1 MLNEYVYQ
9 TKKVVYGKSLKIEAE
24 NEDEAE
30 EILRQRLEGLW
41 PDADEAF
48 YMLSEINDNKT
59 SRISWKNYY
68 A

>member
-9 TKKVVYGKSLKIEAE
+9 TKKVVYGKPLKIEAE
-24 NEDEAE
+24 NEEEAE
-30 EILRQRLEGLW
+30 EILRQNLEGLW

-48 YMLSEINDNKT
+48 YMLREINDNRT
-59 SRISWKNYY
+59 SRTSWKNYY